1 MKLDGLSMTNLV
13 EIDEFKNYLRHSYNH
28 IISTKALKMTV
39 KQPVNI
45 TMLLYDE
52 ITVHQCSI

>member
-13 EIDEFKNYLRHSYNH
+13 ENDEFKNYLRYSYNH
-28 IISTKALKMTV
+28 IISTKAHKMTV
-39 KQPVNI
+39 EQPVDI
-45 TMLLYDE
+45 TMPLYDE